1 MVHPL
6 RPFFVTSASFSLIS
20 WRMWTEPRATT
31 AEHLVCNADGAFM
44 TYEHQPGD
52 RVRLTRA
59 AVAFY
64 GGAWPH
70 FVPQG
75 QGGGSAGTVLIAE
88 DRPHKP
94 GAAPRPYYVRWDNG
108 VENSYRVEDL
118 EAIPDRADTPASNVV
133 PFLRPK

>member
-1 MVHPL
+1 MDL
-6 RPFFVTSASFSLIS
+6 
-20 WRMWTEPRATT
+20 
-31 AEHLVCNADGAFM
+31 AF
-44 TYEHQPGD
+44 QPGD

-75 QGGGSAGTVLIAE
+75 QGGGTAGTVVEAG

-94 GAAPRPYYVRWDNG
+94 GAAPRPYLVAWENG
-108 VENSYRVEDL
+108 VVNSYREEDL
-118 EAIPDRADTPASNVV
+118 EVSVAEPDEPPSNIV
-133 PFLRPK
+133 PFGRR